1 MNRNELLDLINLF
14 KWDVDEDVENNL
26 ADLLAMVNYKN
37 PKIEVI
43 RVQHKTNSIW
53 LESCDEISDPESG
66 DRMPSVLHEFRFN
79 LCNFRD
85 VLFNLKEYY
94 DVIYMDDICL
104 SNENLLKLSLKD
116 VNEYV
121 MIPPDVFK
129 EGVRY
134 MIEKMVTSFMNKWSL
149 FNRFMTKDEVIEEFK
164 ILNNRFDFIDT
175 ISYRGNPVNKLIFN
189 STKCKDINVSYNTN
203 FCDKDF
209 SVTLEN

>member
-1 MNRNELLDLINLF
+1 MNTNELLDLINLF
-14 KWDVDEDVENNL
+14 KWNVDEDVENNL
-26 ADLLAMVNYKN
+26 ADLLAMINYKN

-43 RVQHKTNSIW
+43 RVQHKTNCIW

-66 DRMPSVLHEFRFN
+66 DRMPSVLHEFQFN

-104 SNENLLKLSLKD
+104 SNENLLKLSVKD

-134 MIEKMVTSFMNKWSL
+134 MIEKMVTSFMDKWSL
-149 FNRFMTKDEVIEEFK
+149 FNRFMTKEEVIEDFK

-175 ISYRGNPVNKLIFN
+175 INYHRFRGLPFQLSSSKY
-189 STKCKDINVSYNTN
+189 KDVFIDYKTN
-203 FCDKDF
+203 MCDEDF
-209 SVTLEN
+209 SLTLKN